1 MRLMCMTPSRI
12 LVVFT
17 LVAVMA
23 GITLAADVTGKW
35 TGQVPGRDGQMR
47 EVTYTFKADGETL
60 TGSMT
65 GFRGQDLPI
74 SDGKIS
80 GDTLSFVVKAEFGGN
95 SMTWNHTGK
104 ISGDEIQMKREGS
117 RGPAREFTLKR
128 AK

>member
-1 MRLMCMTPSRI
+1 MTPSRI

-47 EVTYTFKADGETL
+47 EVTYTFKVDGETL

-80 GDTLSFVVKAEFGGN
+80 GDTLSFVVKA
-95 SMTWNHTGK
+95 
-104 ISGDEIQMKREGS
+104 
-117 RGPAREFTLKR
+117 
-128 AK
+128 